1 MATIAQFQQRLSRI
15 ANKSVLEI
23 ILFIEIKRYENI
35 FIRLNKEQ
43 LSKGEDNQGKKLGTY
58 KKATEE
64 IAKTQNPRQPK
75 IAGQPFNF
83 EYTGG
88 LFDGFE
94 LRVFEKEAYFYST
107 DDKTDLLI
115 GKYKGLF
122 GLQEDNL
129 KKVIST
135 VILPAFILSIRKELN
150 LI

>member
-43 LSKGEDNQGKKLGTY
+43 LSDGEDNQGKILGTY
-58 KKATEE
+58 KKSTEK
-64 IAKTQNPRQPK
+64 IAKTENPRQPK

-107 DDKTDLLI
+107 DGKTDLLI